1 MAQGHSN
8 VRQVGDRI
16 EVLLGELRSQ
26 ASPEVGAKIE
36 EVVGLLV
43 ELYGAGLERIL
54 EVVNEDAEAA
64 APLLK
69 RFTDD
74 KFIESLLVLHGLH
87 PIDVDTRIEAALDQ
101 ARPYL
106 GSHAGGVEYLGV
118 DESGVAH
125 LKLEGSCHGCPS
137 STVTVK
143 LTLEQAIAEA
153 APEVVRVEVEGVAEA
168 PTGPSPS
175 LLQIQTR
182 PGAGSNGTNGDSA
195 GSAESGALRD
205 ASGAAGSWMPV
216 NAVGLLPGEKRIQ
229 MVEGME
235 VLICSAVGNL
245 YAYRN
250 ACASCG
256 ASLQD
261 AALLDEALR
270 CSRCG
275 TLYNVR
281 LAGRSVHT
289 SDGSSVHLDPLP
301 LLQDEAGWKVAVPP
315 GARSVVRS

>member
-16 EVLLGELRSQ
+16 EVLLGELRQ
-26 ASPEVGAKIE
+26 EAPPQVGAKVE

-54 EVVNEDAEAA
+54 EVVNEDADTAG
-64 APLLK
+64 PLLK

-74 KFIESLLVLHGLH
+74 KFIESLLVLHGIH
-87 PIDVDTRIEAALDQ
+87 PVDVDTRIEAALDQ

-118 DESGVAH
+118 DDDGVAH

-153 APEVVRVEVEGVAEA
+153 APEVLRVQVEGVAEA

-182 PGAGSNGTNGDSA
+182 PGASSNGSDSA
-195 GSAESGALRD
+195 SD
-205 ASGAAGSWMPV
+205 AASSWMPV
-216 NAVGLLPGEKRIQ
+216 DAEGLLPGEKRIQ
-229 MVEGME
+229 LVEGME
-235 VLICSAVGNL
+235 VVICSAVGNL

-256 ASLQD
+256 ASLFD

-275 TLYNVR
+275 TLYNIR

-301 LLQDEAGWKVAVPP
+301 LLQDESGWKVAVPP

>member
-26 ASPEVGAKIE
+26 ASPEVGAKVE

-54 EVVNEDAEAA
+54 EIVNEDAEAA
-64 APLLK
+64 APLLQ

-74 KFIESLLVLHGLH
+74 KFIESLLVLHGIH
-87 PIDVDTRIEAALDQ
+87 PVDVDTRIEAALDR

-118 DESGVAH
+118 DDDGVAH

-153 APEVVRVEVEGVAEA
+153 APEVMRVEVEGVAEA

-182 PGAGSNGTNGDSA
+182 PGAGSNGS
-195 GSAESGALRD
+195 D
-205 ASGAAGSWMPV
+205 AAADAAGSWMPV

-229 MVEGME
+229 MVESME

-301 LLQDEAGWKVAVPP
+301 LLQDASGWRVAVPP
-315 GARSVVRS
+315 GARSVVHS

>member
-16 EVLLGELRSQ
+16 EVLLGELRQ
-26 ASPEVGAKIE
+26 EAPPQVGGKVE
-36 EVVGLLV
+36 EVIGLLV

-54 EVVNEDAEAA
+54 EVVNEDADTAG
-64 APLLK
+64 PLLK

-74 KFIESLLVLHGLH
+74 KFIESLLVLHGIH
-87 PIDVDTRIEAALDQ
+87 PVDVDTRIEAALDQ

-118 DESGVAH
+118 DDDGVAH

-153 APEVVRVEVEGVAEA
+153 APEVLRVQVEGVAEA

-182 PGAGSNGTNGDSA
+182 PGAGSGSNGSDSA
-195 GSAESGALRD
+195 AD
-205 ASGAAGSWMPV
+205 AASSWMSV

-235 VLICSAVGNL
+235 ILICSAVGNL

-256 ASLQD
+256 ASLYD

-301 LLQDEAGWKVAVPP
+301 LLQDESGWKVAVPP

>member
-26 ASPEVGAKIE
+26 AAPEVGAKVE
-36 EVVGLLV
+36 EVIGLLV

-54 EVVNEDAEAA
+54 EMVNEDADAA

-74 KFIESLLVLHGLH
+74 KFIESLLVLHGIH

-118 DESGVAH
+118 DENGVAH

-153 APEVVRVEVEGVAEA
+153 APEVIRVEVEGVAEA
-168 PTGPSPS
+168 PTGPGPS
-175 LLQIQTR
+175 LIQIQTR
-182 PGAGSNGTNGDSA
+182 PGAGSNGSDSA
-195 GSAESGALRD
+195 AD
-205 ASGAAGSWMPV
+205 ASSWMPV
-216 NAVGLLPGEKRIQ
+216 NATGLLPGEKRLQ

-235 VLICSAVGNL
+235 VMICSAVGNL

-250 ACASCG
+250 ACASCE

-281 LAGRSVHT
+281 LAGRSVRT
-289 SDGSSVHLDPLP
+289 SDGSTVHLDPLP
-301 LLQDEAGWKVAVPP
+301 LLQDESGWKIAIPP

>member
-26 ASPEVGAKIE
+26 ASPEVGAKVE
-36 EVVGLLV
+36 EVIGLLV

-74 KFIESLLVLHGLH
+74 KFIESLLVLHGIH
-87 PIDVDTRIEAALDQ
+87 PVDVDTRIEAALDQ

-118 DESGVAH
+118 DDDGVAH

-153 APEVVRVEVEGVAEA
+153 APEVIRVQVEGVAEA

-175 LLQIQTR
+175 LIQIQTR
-182 PGAGSNGTNGDSA
+182 PGSGSGSNSGASDSA
-195 GSAESGALRD
+195 AD
-205 ASGAAGSWMPV
+205 AANSWMPV

-301 LLQDEAGWKVAVPP
+301 LLQDESGWRVAVPP

>member
-16 EVLLGELRSQ
+16 EALLGELKVS
-26 ASPEVGAKIE
+26 APPDVADKVE

-54 EVVNEDAEAA
+54 EIVNEDEAVA
-64 APLLK
+64 AQLLT
-69 RFTDD
+69 RFIDD
-74 KFIESLLVLHGLH
+74 KFIESLLVLHGIH
-87 PIDVDTRIEAALDQ
+87 PIDVNTRIEAALDK

-118 DESGVAH
+118 DENGVAH

-143 LTLEQAIAEA
+143 LSLEQAIAEA

-168 PTGPSPS
+168 PTGPTQS

-182 PGAGSNGTNGDSA
+182 PGTNGSA
-195 GSAESGALRD
+195 AD
-205 ASGAAGSWMPV
+205 AASSWV
-216 NAVGLLPGEKRIQ
+216 GVDAVGLLPGEKR
-229 MVEGME
+229 VELVEDME

-256 ASLQD
+256 ASLKD

-289 SDGSSVHLDPLP
+289 ADGSTVHLDPLP
-301 LLQDEAGWKVAVPP
+301 LLQDETGWKVAVPP
-315 GARSVVRS
+315 GARAVVHT

>member
-16 EVLLGELRSQ
+16 EVLLGELRQ
-26 ASPEVGAKIE
+26 EAPPQVGAKVE
-36 EVVGLLV
+36 EVIGLLV

-54 EVVNEDAEAA
+54 EVVNEDADTAG
-64 APLLK
+64 PLLK

-74 KFIESLLVLHGLH
+74 KFIESLLVLHGIH
-87 PIDVDTRIEAALDQ
+87 PVDVDTRIEAALDQ

-118 DESGVAH
+118 DDDGVAH

-153 APEVVRVEVEGVAEA
+153 APEVLRVQVEGVAEA

-182 PGAGSNGTNGDSA
+182 PGAGSDSNGSDSA
-195 GSAESGALRD
+195 AD
-205 ASGAAGSWMPV
+205 AASSWMSV
-216 NAVGLLPGEKRIQ
+216 DAVGILPGEKRIQ
-229 MVEGME
+229 LVEGME

-256 ASLQD
+256 ASLYD

-301 LLQDEAGWKVAVPP
+301 LLQDESGWKVAVPP

>member
-16 EVLLGELRSQ
+16 EVLLGELRQ
-26 ASPEVGAKIE
+26 EAPPQVGAKVE
-36 EVVGLLV
+36 EVIGLLV

-54 EVVNEDAEAA
+54 EVVNEDADTAG
-64 APLLK
+64 PLLK

-74 KFIESLLVLHGLH
+74 KFIESLLVLHGIH
-87 PIDVDTRIEAALDQ
+87 PVDVDTRIEAALDQ

-118 DESGVAH
+118 DDDGVAH

-153 APEVVRVEVEGVAEA
+153 APEVIRVQVEGVAEA

-175 LLQIQTR
+175 LIQIQTR
-182 PGAGSNGTNGDSA
+182 PGAGAGSNGSDSA
-195 GSAESGALRD
+195 AD
-205 ASGAAGSWMPV
+205 AASSWMSV

-229 MVEGME
+229 LVEGME

-256 ASLQD
+256 ASLYD

-301 LLQDEAGWKVAVPP
+301 LLQDESGWKVAVPP